1 MWSVYTTECLL
12 HVCENTTFCARN
24 WLRSSGWQ
32 CHVVILSKANAVRDA
47 ANTIKDLMYCINLHF
62 VPSFA
67 CSSLLDS
74 VDVRLFDIVDLK
86 GKVF

>member
-1 MWSVYTTECLL
+1 M
-12 HVCENTTFCARN
+12 
-24 WLRSSGWQ
+24 
-32 CHVVILSKANAVRDA
+32 VILSKANAVRDA